1 MFDLMTISPEP
12 LKVFIGS
19 SAEGLL
25 VAKNLQAELESA
37 EHIEVDRWD
46 TGTFEPGGI
55 TLESLVEKA
64 RAVDF
69 AILVATGEDT
79 VASRGQVQS
88 AVRDNIVFELGLFIG
103 TIGRERVYLLSVGDV
118 KLPSDLSGVTRL
130 VYRKRRDNNI
140 RAGLNEATLAAHKV
154 MEKLGPRRRV
164 HLSHGSA
171 IGEPVLPDSSIDAL
185 SPVPPSFGGSP
196 RAAAREQAQSALE
209 QEISLLCANA
219 VDQGWSVVKRNGTLL
234 RLLSPKGREFTLRRG
249 NQEKTRVELR
259 SFVSNLRA
267 NGLRVNHV
275 LQEAAENSP
284 FS

>member
-1 MFDLMTISPEP
+1 M
-12 LKVFIGS
+12 FIGS

-55 TLESLVEKA
+55 TLESLIEKA

-79 VASRGQVQS
+79 VTSRGQVQS

-118 KLPSDLSGVTRL
+118 KLPSDLSGITRL
-130 VYRKRRDNNI
+130 RYRERRDNDI
-140 RAGLNEATLAAHKV
+140 RAGLNEATLAAHRV
-154 MEKLGPRRRV
+154 MEKLGPRGPLPSLDSLVPKNGR
-164 HLSHGSA
+164 LD
-171 IGEPVLPDSSIDAL
+171 PVLPNL
-185 SPVPPSFGGSP
+185 SDDHSGTVSLSRSVKPLNET
-196 RAAAREQAQSALE
+196 RERIASALE
-209 QEISLLCANA
+209 QEVSLLCANA
-219 VDQGWSVVKRNGTLL
+219 TDQGWTVAKRNATLL
-234 RLLSPKGREFTLRRG
+234 RLQSPRGKEFTLRLG
-249 NQEKTRVELR
+249 GPANARVELR
-259 SFVSNLRA
+259 NFVATLRA

-275 LQEAAENSP
+275 LQGEAENSP
-284 FS
+284 FV